1 MGRGAGL
8 HARSAPERREHP
20 DARAVPAPVRQ
31 SSAGGPLL
39 HPRRV
44 RRAARP
50 GAGHGLLA
58 HSGEPAYPVLL
69 SRLGA
74 GGCRQGRR
82 PCGPGVP
89 LMAGTATPRP
99 KPKFKGLDPARS
111 EEYLGWLREMM
122 LIRRFEEKAGEA
134 YSLGKIGGFCH
145 LYIGQEAVAV
155 GSLAA
160 LGPDD
165 YITCSY
171 REHGHALARGI
182 SARSVMAELFGKA
195 AGCSGGKGGSM
206 HLFDASLGF
215 LGGHGIVGGHIPL
228 TTGMAFAAKYRD
240 TDQVAVCYFGEAA
253 VNNGAFHEALNM
265 AALWKLPCIYVCEN
279 NRYGMGT
286 ALERASAI
294 YDISER
300 ASSYDMINEVVDGQD
315 VLTMKNAMDRAVE
328 RARDEKAP
336 TLLEVRT
343 YRFMGHSMSDPIH
356 GHYRTKE
363 EVEEHRKRDPI
374 VLWSRKLIS
383 DGIMDEPAVRAL
395 DAEVTAEIADAYA
408 FAEKAEDPD
417 PRELYT

>member
-1 MGRGAGL
+1 MATSTRPRPRGGL
-8 HARSAPERREHP
+8 
-20 DARAVPAPVRQ
+20 DQARADQYR
-31 SSAGGPLL
+31 
-39 HPRRV
+39 
-44 RRAARP
+44 
-50 GAGHGLLA
+50 
-58 HSGEPAYPVLL
+58 
-69 SRLGA
+69 
-74 GGCRQGRR
+74 
-82 PCGPGVP
+82 
-89 LMAGTATPRP
+89 
-99 KPKFKGLDPARS
+99 D
-111 EEYLGWLREMM
+111 WLRQML

-160 LGPDD
+160 LQPGD

-182 SARSVMAELFGKA
+182 NARAVMAELFGKA
-195 AGCSGGKGGSM
+195 AGCSKGKGGSM

-228 TTGMAFAAKYRD
+228 ATGMAFAAKYRN
-240 TDQVAVCYFGEAA
+240 TEQVAVCYFGEAA

-265 AALWKLPCIYVCEN
+265 AALWKLPCIYICEN

-300 ASSYDMINEVVDGQD
+300 ACSYDMANEVVDGQD
-315 VLTMKNAMDRAVE
+315 VLIMHAAMERAVQ
-328 RARDEKAP
+328 RARSDKHP

-363 EVEEHRKRDPI
+363 EVEGQRKRDPI
-374 VLWSRKLIS
+374 AVWSHRLVAERLMEES
-383 DGIMDEPAVRAL
+383 AVKAL
-395 DAEVTAEIADAYA
+395 DKEVLQEVNDAYQ
-408 FAEKAEDPD
+408 FADEAPD
-417 PRELYT
+417 PEPGELWADVYAEGDEHGR

>member
-1 MGRGAGL
+1 MTGGT
-8 HARSAPERREHP
+8 APRT
-20 DARAVPAPVRQ
+20 
-31 SSAGGPLL
+31 
-39 HPRRV
+39 RV
-44 RRAARP
+44 RR
-50 GAGHGLLA
+50 
-58 HSGEPAYPVLL
+58 
-69 SRLGA
+69 
-74 GGCRQGRR
+74 Q
-82 PCGPGVP
+82 
-89 LMAGTATPRP
+89 
-99 KPKFKGLDPARS
+99 GLDPERA
-111 EEYLGWLREMM
+111 EEYRGWLRQML

-182 SARSVMAELFGKA
+182 SARAVMAELFGKA
-195 AGCSGGKGGSM
+195 AGCSKGKGGSM
-206 HLFDASLGF
+206 HLFDANLGF

-228 TTGMAFAAKYRD
+228 ATGMAFAAKYRN
-240 TDQVAVCYFGEAA
+240 TEQVAVCYFGEAA

-265 AALWKLPCIYVCEN
+265 AALWKLPCIYICEN

-300 ASSYDMINEVVDGQD
+300 ACSYDMANEVVDGQD
-315 VLTMKNAMDRAVE
+315 VLIMHAAMERAVQ
-328 RARDEKAP
+328 RARSDKHP

-363 EVEEHRKRDPI
+363 EVEGQRKRDPI
-374 VLWSRKLIS
+374 AVWSQRLIAE
-383 DGIMDEPAVRAL
+383 GMMDEAAVKAL
-395 DAEVTAEIADAYA
+395 DKEVLQEVNDAYQ
-408 FAEKAEDPD
+408 FADEAPD
-417 PRELYT
+417 PEPEELYRDVYADGEA

>member
-1 MGRGAGL
+1 
-8 HARSAPERREHP
+8 
-20 DARAVPAPVRQ
+20 
-31 SSAGGPLL
+31 
-39 HPRRV
+39 
-44 RRAARP
+44 
-50 GAGHGLLA
+50 
-58 HSGEPAYPVLL
+58 
-69 SRLGA
+69 
-74 GGCRQGRR
+74 
-82 PCGPGVP
+82 
-89 LMAGTATPRP
+89 MAGTATPRA
-99 KPKFKGLDPARS
+99 KATRRGLDSART
-111 EEYLGWLREMM
+111 EEYLGWLRQMV

-155 GSLAA
+155 GSLAT
-160 LGPDD
+160 LRPDD

-182 SARSVMAELFGKA
+182 SSRAVMAELFGKA
-195 AGCSGGKGGSM
+195 TGCSEGKGGSM

-228 TTGMAFAAKYRD
+228 STGMAFAAKYRD

-265 AALWKLPCIYVCEN
+265 AALWKLPAIYICEN

-300 ASSYDMINEVVDGQD
+300 ACSYDMANEVVDGQD
-315 VLTMKNAMDRAVE
+315 VLVMYAAMERAVE
-328 RARDEKAP
+328 RARKEKAP

-356 GHYRTKE
+356 GHYRTRE

-374 VLWSRKLIS
+374 ALWSKRLM
-383 DGIMDEPAVRAL
+383 DERIMDEPAIRAL
-395 DAEVTAEIADAYA
+395 DAEVQAEVADAYE
-408 FAEKAEDPD
+408 FAEQAPDPD
-417 PRELYT
+417 PAALFTDVYANP

>member
-1 MGRGAGL
+1 MATT
-8 HARSAPERREHP
+8 ARTR
-20 DARAVPAPVRQ
+20 
-31 SSAGGPLL
+31 
-39 HPRRV
+39 
-44 RRAARP
+44 
-50 GAGHGLLA
+50 
-58 HSGEPAYPVLL
+58 
-69 SRLGA
+69 
-74 GGCRQGRR
+74 
-82 PCGPGVP
+82 
-89 LMAGTATPRP
+89 PRP
-99 KPKFKGLDPARS
+99 RGGLDPARA
-111 EEYLGWLREMM
+111 EIHRDWLRQML

-171 REHGHALARGI
+171 REHGHALARGF
-182 SARSVMAELFGKA
+182 SPRTVMAELFGKA
-195 AGCSGGKGGSM
+195 AGSSKGKGGSM

-228 TTGMAFAAKYRD
+228 ATGMAFAAKYRD
-240 TDQVAVCYFGEAA
+240 TKQVAVCYFGEAA

-265 AALWKLPCIYVCEN
+265 AALWKLPVIYLCEN

-300 ASSYDMINEVVDGQD
+300 ASSYDMANEVVDGQD
-315 VLTMKNAMDRAVE
+315 VLIMHAAMERAVQ
-328 RARDEKAP
+328 RARIDKVP

-363 EVEEHRKRDPI
+363 EVEDQRKRDPI
-374 VLWSRKLIS
+374 SVWSQRLIS
-383 DGIMDEPAVRAL
+383 EGLIDEAAVKAL
-395 DAEVTAEIADAYA
+395 DKEIVQVVEDAYR
-408 FAEKAEDPD
+408 FADEAPD
-417 PRELYT
+417 PEPEELYRDVYADS

>member
-1 MGRGAGL
+1 MTGSTA
-8 HARSAPERREHP
+8 AP
-20 DARAVPAPVRQ
+20 ARAK
-31 SSAGGPLL
+31 
-39 HPRRV
+39 
-44 RRAARP
+44 
-50 GAGHGLLA
+50 
-58 HSGEPAYPVLL
+58 
-69 SRLGA
+69 SRW
-74 GGCRQGRR
+74 
-82 PCGPGVP
+82 
-89 LMAGTATPRP
+89 
-99 KPKFKGLDPARS
+99 LDPTQAD
-111 EEYLGWLREMM
+111 EYRGWLKQMM

-182 SARSVMAELFGKA
+182 SARAVMAELFGKA
-195 AGCSGGKGGSM
+195 PGCSGGKGGSM

-215 LGGHGIVGGHIPL
+215 LGGHGIVGAHIPIA
-228 TTGMAFAAKYRD
+228 TGMAFAAKYRK
-240 TDQVAVCYFGEAA
+240 TRQVAVCYFGEAA

-265 AALWKLPCIYVCEN
+265 AALWKLPAIYICEN

-300 ASSYDMINEVVDGQD
+300 ACSYDMANEVVDGQD
-315 VLTMKNAMDRAVE
+315 VLVMHAAMERAVQ
-328 RARDEKAP
+328 RARTDEAP

-356 GHYRTKE
+356 GHYRTRE
-363 EVEEHRKRDPI
+363 EVEDQRKRDPI
-374 VLWSRKLIS
+374 AVWSQRLIS
-383 DGIMDEPAVRAL
+383 EELMDEAAVKAM
-395 DAEVTAEIADAYA
+395 DKSVMEEVEDAYQ
-408 FAEKAEDPD
+408 FADQAPD
-417 PRELYT
+417 PEPEALFKDVYAEETVNGEK

>member
-1 MGRGAGL
+1 VVAESAEGR
-8 HARSAPERREHP
+8 PK
-20 DARAVPAPVRQ
+20 
-31 SSAGGPLL
+31 
-39 HPRRV
+39 
-44 RRAARP
+44 ARP
-50 GAGHGLLA
+50 
-58 HSGEPAYPVLL
+58 
-69 SRLGA
+69 
-74 GGCRQGRR
+74 
-82 PCGPGVP
+82 
-89 LMAGTATPRP
+89 
-99 KPKFKGLDPARS
+99 KGLDPARA
-111 EEYLGWLREMM
+111 EEYRHWLRQML

-160 LGPDD
+160 LGADD

-182 SARSVMAELFGKA
+182 PTRAVMAELFGKA

-215 LGGHGIVGGHIPL
+215 LGGHAIVGAHIPL
-228 TTGMAFAAKYRD
+228 ATGMAFAAKYRN

-265 AALWKLPCIYVCEN
+265 AALWKLPAVYLCEN

-286 ALERASAI
+286 ALERASAL

-300 ASSYDMINEVVDGQD
+300 ACSYDMANEVVDGQD
-315 VLTMKNAMDRAVE
+315 VLTMNSAMERAVQ
-328 RARDEKAP
+328 RARSDKQP

-356 GHYRTKE
+356 GHYRTRE
-363 EVEEHRKRDPI
+363 EVEDQRKRDPI
-374 VLWSRKLIS
+374 SVWSQRLIA
-383 DGIMDEPAVRAL
+383 DGLMDEGAVRAL
-395 DAEVTAEIADAYA
+395 DKNVMEEVEDAYQ
-408 FAEKAEDPD
+408 FADQAPD
-417 PRELYT
+417 PEPEALFTDVYAKEKSVNGER

>member
-1 MGRGAGL
+1 MATT
-8 HARSAPERREHP
+8 
-20 DARAVPAPVRQ
+20 VR
-31 SSAGGPLL
+31 
-39 HPRRV
+39 
-44 RRAARP
+44 ARP
-50 GAGHGLLA
+50 
-58 HSGEPAYPVLL
+58 
-69 SRLGA
+69 
-74 GGCRQGRR
+74 R
-82 PCGPGVP
+82 PRG
-89 LMAGTATPRP
+89 
-99 KPKFKGLDPARS
+99 GLDPDRADVYRD
-111 EEYLGWLREMM
+111 WLRQML

-182 SARSVMAELFGKA
+182 TARTVMAELFGKA
-195 AGCSGGKGGSM
+195 AGGSKGKGGSM

-228 TTGMAFAAKYRD
+228 ATGMAFAAKYRD
-240 TDQVAVCYFGEAA
+240 TEQVAVCYFGEAA

-265 AALWKLPCIYVCEN
+265 AALWKLPAIYLCEN

-300 ASSYDMINEVVDGQD
+300 ASSYDMANEVVDGQD
-315 VLTMKNAMDRAVE
+315 VLVMHAAMERAVQ
-328 RARDEKAP
+328 RARADKVP

-363 EVEEHRKRDPI
+363 EVEDQRKRDPI
-374 VLWSRKLIS
+374 AVWSQRLIAEGLI
-383 DGIMDEPAVRAL
+383 DDAAVKAL
-395 DAEVTAEIADAYA
+395 DKEIIGEVNDAYQ
-408 FAEKAEDPD
+408 FAEEAPD
-417 PRELYT
+417 PEADELYRDVYVDS